1 MPRAAEFVSCLSS
14 RWCEHDDTQNGVI
27 VNAGGLILGMKRGAG
42 DIEGKKSLN
51 LHAGEE
57 RRHDWRQGSASKG
70 GEVVYLRYLGKGME
84 MKTAINL
91 NRCVLPEDVLP
102 RVSDARREWQAEEF

>member
-1 MPRAAEFVSCLSS
+1 
-14 RWCEHDDTQNGVI
+14 
-27 VNAGGLILGMKRGAG
+27 
-42 DIEGKKSLN
+42 
-51 LHAGEE
+51 
-57 RRHDWRQGSASKG
+57 
-70 GEVVYLRYLGKGME
+70 ME